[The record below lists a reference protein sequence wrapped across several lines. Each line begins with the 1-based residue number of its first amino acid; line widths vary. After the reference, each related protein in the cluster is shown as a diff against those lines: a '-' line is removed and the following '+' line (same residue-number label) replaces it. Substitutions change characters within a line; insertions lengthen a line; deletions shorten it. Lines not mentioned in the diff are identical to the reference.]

1 MKIEGERRAFGQ
13 LAEPSLINVRADRSS
28 KVRRGR
34 IAGVARHAPIIAR
47 DKLRFARSGH
57 YRHGSS
63 TSPRPCPRQYGRGPI
78 RPLDGRESVRQVV
91 AHCVERPVAA
101 AGATGDKGA
110 MQDKDRADMAFTL
123 DELARTIDERAGS
136 SAEASYTRSLLDKGP
151 AHCARKFG
159 EEAIEL
165 AIAAAALDESAVR
178 AEAADVLYHLLV
190 VLRARGVALS
200 SVMNELDSRSGRSGL
215 EEKASRAK

>member
-1 MKIEGERRAFGQ
+1 VRRF
-13 LAEPSLINVRADRSS
+13 VADR
-28 KVRRGR
+28 VDR
-34 IAGVARHAPIIAR
+34 A
-47 DKLRFARSGH
+47 
-57 YRHGSS
+57 
-63 TSPRPCPRQYGRGPI
+63 
-78 RPLDGRESVRQVV
+78 
-91 AHCVERPVAA
+91 VAA

-110 MQDKDRADMAFTL
+110 MREKDRAHTMFTL
-123 DELARTIDERAGS
+123 DELARTIDQRAGA
-136 SAEASYTRSLLDKGP
+136 SAEMSYTRSLLDKGA

-200 SVMNELDSRSGRSGL
+200 SVLDELDKRSRRSGH
-215 EEKASRAK
+215 EEKAARAG